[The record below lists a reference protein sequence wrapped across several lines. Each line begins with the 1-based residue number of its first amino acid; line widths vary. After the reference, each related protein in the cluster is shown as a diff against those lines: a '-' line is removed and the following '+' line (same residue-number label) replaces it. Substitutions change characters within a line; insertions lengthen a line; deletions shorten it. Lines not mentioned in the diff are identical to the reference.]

1 MVDVTKNKTQLY
13 WEHYTWTE
21 KFFNDHPH
29 LKIGAEIGIAG
40 GQHINHLLKT
50 TKLEKIYGVD
60 PYVEVTWNTGVDVSE
75 FGGLDSVYDA
85 VKDSLADFNER
96 IELVR
101 KPSIDAA
108 DDFEDESLDFVFID
122 AMHDYE
128 NCLMDIKSWEPKVK
142 SGGFVMG
149 HDWAHLTYP
158 DVSKAVLDFFGADM
172 VNGEPAPV
180 NVWYVEKL

>member
-1 MVDVTKNKTQLY
+1 MDVTKNKTQLIWTATY
-13 WEHYTWTE
+13 DYTE
-21 KFFNDHPH
+21 KFFNDRPH

-40 GQHINHLLKT
+40 GQHIDHLLRT

-60 PYVEVTWNTGVDVSE
+60 PYAEVTWNTGVDISE
-75 FGGLDSVYDA
+75 FGNLDSVYNA
-85 VKDSLADFNER
+85 VKDSLVDFDKR
-96 IELVR
+96 VELVR

-149 HDWAHLTYP
+149 HDWNHSGFPGVEQAVREFFSD
-158 DVSKAVLDFFGADM
+158 DVI
-172 VNGEPAPV
+172 NGEPSPV
-180 NVWYVEKL
+180 HVWYVEKI